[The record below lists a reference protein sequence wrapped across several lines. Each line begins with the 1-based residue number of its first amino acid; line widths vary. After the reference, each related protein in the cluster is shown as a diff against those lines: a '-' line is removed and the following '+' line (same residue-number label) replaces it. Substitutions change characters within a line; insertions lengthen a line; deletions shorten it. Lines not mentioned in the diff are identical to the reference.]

1 MLENF
6 LEALNYFT
14 KKSEEKIYISVNASF
29 ISDKFTKTV
38 NQI

>member
-6 LEALNYFT
+6 GSLKLFY
-14 KKSEEKIYISVNASF
+14 KKERRKIYISVNASF